1 MNVPCAQTNRFH
13 PAPPLVG
20 FWRQDLP
27 TRSLSIEAEWRDYH
41 SLALLEGIDS
51 ARRWLD
57 LVHPDDRPVLDQAQ
71 NELVD
76 GTASDLAIE
85 YRIRAHGRGWFWV
98 MQRGQVVDRGTSGQA
113 RALAGVIVAV
123 DAEKRLQIAEQALQ
137 ALHRQIDDQANKLQT
152 VADYSSD
159 WLLLFD
165 TQGDCQFVNRSIMGM
180 HPAQLVGKQID
191 HFTPPHDIARIR
203 ALFQRTIEMAEPVD
217 MHQVDLRS
225 ADGPR
230 YFEYRLRP
238 VVKDGRVTAVVAT
251 IREHTAQRE
260 LERDL
265 LDIAS
270 REQQRIGSDLHDGIG
285 QELTGAMLM
294 LQGCQ
299 RDLTAN
305 SPQHADVIVA
315 IVAQLGRTID
325 NARTLARGL
334 SSFAG
339 ESSGL
344 AASLQ
349 ELAKRLNR
357 RAGPQLRFTNRLT
370 APLSLQDAAAQHL
383 WRIAQEAV
391 SNALKH
397 SAATD
402 IWLELGAA
410 ADGIYLTVRDN
421 GRGFTDEQVP
431 ARGLGLRLMEYRARL
446 LAADLTR
453 HSAPVQGTTITVRCP
468 VNWSRGNP

>member
-1 MNVPCAQTNRFH
+1 MNVPCAPSNRFQ

-27 TRSLSIEAEWRDYH
+27 TRSLSIEAQWRDYH

-51 ARRWLD
+51 AGRWLD
-57 LVHPDDRPVLDQAQ
+57 LVHPDDRPVLDRAQ

-85 YRIRAHGRGWFWV
+85 YRVRAQGRGWFWV
-98 MQRGQVVDRGTSGQA
+98 MQRGQVVDRATSGQA
-113 RALAGVIVAV
+113 RALAGVIVDV
-123 DAEKRLQIAEQALQ
+123 DAEKRLQVAEQALQ
-137 ALHRQIDDQANKLQT
+137 TLQQQLGERANKLQT
-152 VADYSSD
+152 VAAYSSD

-165 TQGDCQFVNRSIMGM
+165 TQGVCQFANRSIMGT
-180 HPAQLVGKQID
+180 PAELLVGKYID
-191 HFTPPHDIARIR
+191 HFTPPHDIARMR
-203 ALFQRTIEMAEPVD
+203 ALFQRAIELIEPVA

-225 ADGPR
+225 GDGPR
-230 YFEYRLRP
+230 YFEIGLRP
-238 VVKDGRVTAVVAT
+238 VAKEGRVAAVVAT
-251 IREHTAQRE
+251 CREHTAQRE
-260 LERDL
+260 LEREL

-299 RDLTAN
+299 RDLIAN
-305 SPQHADVIVA
+305 SPQHAEAIVE

-334 SSFAG
+334 SPFAG
-339 ESSGL
+339 DPQGL
-344 AASLQ
+344 AGALQ
-349 ELAKRLNR
+349 DMANRLNR
-357 RAGPQLRFTNRLT
+357 RAGPQLRFSSRLA
-370 APLSLQDAAAQHL
+370 APLVLPDSAAQHL

-402 IWLELGAA
+402 IWIELGAA
-410 ADGIYLTVRDN
+410 ADRIYLTVRDN
-421 GRGFTDEQVP
+421 GRGFPDENVH
-431 ARGLGLRLMEYRARL
+431 ARGLGLRMIEYRAQL
-446 LAADLTR
+446 LAAELTR